1 MEGGGEGGVEGAEH
15 VASMD
20 TTFAID
26 ETPQLVQACAR
37 GVGGSIRDG

>member
-1 MEGGGEGGVEGAEH
+1 MGWDGMEGSRH
-15 VASMD
+15 MASMD